1 MMQSIVNFLT
11 SYIITI
17 PFLKKPFQDLK
28 HPEKS
33 YGMQKAMNLNIALEN
48 GEDHIGAWFLQPLE
62 DQNVPA
68 LPKSDDEQFLPLD
81 PNQFLVGQ
89 DQTLILY
96 LHGNAETRA
105 QHHRRVLYEIFQKMG
120 YFVLAIDYRCY
131 ADSSKLFR
139 PTQTTMVEDA
149 NTAFDWIRKNSHP
162 EANIIIWGHRYT
174 VWKFQKFS
182 LTIFF
187 AKIS

>member
-1 MMQSIVNFLT
+1 MQSIVNFLT

-149 NTAFDWIRKNSHP
+149 NTAFDWISKNSHP